1 MTKSKPINLAEDI
14 DINQQY
20 LKNVI
25 ENLPEYIYWKD
36 KNLLYQ
42 GSNKHIAQYL
52 KLSSPEEIIGKT
64 DYDFGW
70 SDERIHALEA
80 IDREVLEKGH
90 SIVVEDIIPNPD
102 GSESVMLSS
111 KSPMYSQ
118 SGEIIGILGVS
129 TDITLQKDLEKKLS
143 VAKDQ
148 AEAANQAKSNFL
160 ASISHELRTPLN
172 GILGISDM
180 LSRQGLTSKQKAML
194 GNIIASGKNL
204 LALVNDILD
213 FSKLE
218 AGKFV
223 LSVKPFAMDKLLKG
237 VYTDMSHLINQPN
250 LKLTVHCDSAIP
262 EYLMGDAL
270 RIRQILINLVN
281 NAIKFTKAGTIS
293 VTANCE
299 TIVNNMVTLYITVID
314 TGIGIREDK
323 LDSIFERFTQVE
335 ADESEYQ
342 RQYGGTGLGLSICRH
357 LIETMNGKMG
367 VESEFGKG
375 STFWLR
381 VPFAVSS
388 VDVAIPLEMPEII
401 LEPFSNPHH
410 ILIVED
416 EIINQFVAMGMLEEL
431 GCTYD
436 LAETGLQAIELFEK
450 NAHRYQLIFMDIRLP
465 DMTGVVVAQKL
476 QAMRETHAQPP
487 IVAMTA
493 HAFDEE
499 IAKFSKA
506 GMLEVITKPVER
518 IKLYNVLRKY
528 LEET

>member
-1 MTKSKPINLAEDI
+1 
-14 DINQQY
+14 
-20 LKNVI
+20 
-25 ENLPEYIYWKD
+25 
-36 KNLLYQ
+36 
-42 GSNKHIAQYL
+42 
-52 KLSSPEEIIGKT
+52 
-64 DYDFGW
+64 
-70 SDERIHALEA
+70 
-80 IDREVLEKGH
+80 
-90 SIVVEDIIPNPD
+90 
-102 GSESVMLSS
+102 
-111 KSPMYSQ
+111 
-118 SGEIIGILGVS
+118 
-129 TDITLQKDLEKKLS
+129 
-143 VAKDQ
+143 
-148 AEAANQAKSNFL
+148 
-160 ASISHELRTPLN
+160 
-172 GILGISDM
+172 
-180 LSRQGLTSKQKAML
+180 
-194 GNIIASGKNL
+194 
-204 LALVNDILD
+204 
-213 FSKLE
+213 
-218 AGKFV
+218 
-223 LSVKPFAMDKLLKG
+223 
-237 VYTDMSHLINQPN
+237 
-250 LKLTVHCDSAIP
+250 VHCDSAIP

-367 VESEFGKG
+367 VESELGKG

-416 EIINQFVAMGMLEEL
+416 EIINQFVATGMLEEL

-436 LAETGLQAIELFEK
+436 LAETGRQAIELFEK